1 MISIDKKKEIYN
13 LWFIKRL
20 TQRKISHQL
29 GISRGTVSK
38 IIKRYQK
45 KMYELNLDAYAD
57 LSEYI
62 NMIDV
67 SSTIHRKRKPYKLNE
82 DTLCT
87 IEELVIHNE
96 KLNRIG
102 SIDALNIKELFE
114 HFQSLNKEKSNI
126 ITDFSLDY
134 FYKIV
139 RKVKNTIH
147 KNGL

>member
-1 MISIDKKKEIYN
+1 
-13 LWFIKRL
+13 
-20 TQRKISHQL
+20 
-29 GISRGTVSK
+29 
-38 IIKRYQK
+38 
-45 KMYELNLDAYAD
+45 MYELNLDADAD

-114 HFQSLNKEKSNI
+114 HFQSLHKEKSNI

-139 RKVKNTIH
+139 RKIKSNIH
-147 KNGL
+147 ENGL

>member
-20 TQRKISHQL
+20 TQREISRQL
-29 GISRGTVSK
+29 RISRGTVQK

-45 KMYELNLDAYAD
+45 KILELNLNVDAD

-82 DTLCT
+82 DTLCA

-102 SIDALNIKELFE
+102 SIDGLNIKELFAQ
-114 HFQSLNKEKSNI
+114 FQSLHKEKSNI

-139 RKVKNTIH
+139 RKMKSNIH
-147 KNGL
+147 ENGL

>member
-45 KMYELNLDAYAD
+45 KMYELNLDADAD

-114 HFQSLNKEKSNI
+114 HFQSLHKEKSNI

-139 RKVKNTIH
+139 RKIKSNIH
-147 KNGL
+147 ENGL

>member
-45 KMYELNLDAYAD
+45 KMYELNLDADAD

-102 SIDALNIKELFE
+102 SIDGLNIKELFE

-139 RKVKNTIH
+139 RKVKSTLH

>member
-45 KMYELNLDAYAD
+45 KMYELNLDADAD

-67 SSTIHRKRKPYKLNE
+67 SST
-82 DTLCT
+82 
-87 IEELVIHNE
+87 
-96 KLNRIG
+96 
-102 SIDALNIKELFE
+102 
-114 HFQSLNKEKSNI
+114 
-126 ITDFSLDY
+126 
-134 FYKIV
+134 
-139 RKVKNTIH
+139 
-147 KNGL
+147 